1 MNNEQEL
8 IRRAQRGDGE
18 AFRQLVETYQTPA
31 YRLAARMCGPDG
43 AEDVTQEAFLA
54 AWRGLPQFRGDC
66 RFSTWLYRLV
76 NNAAIDYLRR
86 EKRHRDTGDV
96 DDLELPDGDP
106 SPQELAE
113 QIDTALCVD
122 GEYVSTETCRVQKD
136 GVTYV
141 ALTPMAKVLD
151 PAVQITWDAAAA
163 TATLKTEKLTLTA
176 RVGQLYVQANGRYL
190 YVPEGVQMVD
200 GKVTVPLSVLTK
212 AFDAR
217 LSWDG
222 ASGTVMVNRGS
233 GAIQSG
239 DSFYD
244 GNGLFWLSRIIQAE
258 SGNQPLEGRI
268 AVGNVVMNRVA
279 SPAFPNTVKE
289 VLAQKNQ
296 FTTWKNGRL
305 ADRIINRR
313 GDGLCPM
320 EEAILA
326 ANTPREA
333 YNILRGRYRTLTG
346 YSPRTQK
353 QE

>member
-1 MNNEQEL
+1 MKRKLFSVLLCGFAL
-8 IRRAQRGDGE
+8 ILLTGAGVAESDVQTVMIGE
-18 AFRQLVETYQTPA
+18 GEPA
-31 YRLAARMCGPDG
+31 AAYAG
-43 AEDVTQEAFLA
+43 T
-54 AWRGLPQFRGDC
+54 
-66 RFSTWLYRLV
+66 
-76 NNAAIDYLRR
+76 
-86 EKRHRDTGDV
+86 
-96 DDLELPDGDP
+96 ELPAAAVPAAQGV

-141 ALTPMAKVLD
+141 ALAPMAKVLD

-163 TATLKTEKLTLTA
+163 TAALKTEKLTLTA

-244 GNGLFWLSRIIQAE
+244 ANGLFWLSRIIQAE

-305 ADRIINRR
+305 ADRSPNEGSVIAAKLVL
-313 GDGLCPM
+313 DGAVV
-320 EEAILA
+320 EECEGATFFDSNITSWA
-326 ANTPREA
+326 ARNKTCIA
-333 YNILRGRYRTLTG
+333 VIGNHKFY
-346 YSPRTQK
+346 K
-353 QE
+353 

>member
-1 MNNEQEL
+1 M
-8 IRRAQRGDGE
+8 
-18 AFRQLVETYQTPA
+18 
-31 YRLAARMCGPDG
+31 
-43 AEDVTQEAFLA
+43 
-54 AWRGLPQFRGDC
+54 
-66 RFSTWLYRLV
+66 
-76 NNAAIDYLRR
+76 
-86 EKRHRDTGDV
+86 
-96 DDLELPDGDP
+96 
-106 SPQELAE
+106 
-113 QIDTALCVD
+113 
-122 GEYVSTETCRVQKD
+122 STETCRVQKD

-141 ALTPMAKVLD
+141 ALAPMAKVLD
-151 PAVQITWDAAAA
+151 PAVQVTWDGAAA
-163 TATLKTEKLTLTA
+163 TAGLKTEKLTLTA

-244 GNGLFWLSRIIQAE
+244 ANGLFWLSRIIQAE

-305 ADRIINRR
+305 ADRTPNEGSVIAAKLVL
-313 GDGLCPM
+313 DGAVV
-320 EEAILA
+320 EECEGATFFDSNTTSWA
-326 ANTPREA
+326 ARNKTCIA
-333 YNILRGRYRTLTG
+333 VIGNHKFY
-346 YSPRTQK
+346 K
-353 QE
+353 